1 MQIESRDKRKRSFQV
16 WLCRDAAYLMEKY
29 HANREQNNHTWLKL
43 LFYVLI
49 VYGFCRIQEY
59 FVYLCYSGRESTIQ
73 SRQKKIKFMD
83 KNSSLDKREGS
94 VSQMRLAFLSKC
106 GRR

>member
-1 MQIESRDKRKRSFQV
+1 MAFAGYRNI
-16 WLCRDAAYLMEKY
+16 LCIFVIAEE
-29 HANREQNNHTWLKL
+29 NPQFNH
-43 LFYVLI
+43 
-49 VYGFCRIQEY
+49 G
-59 FVYLCYSGRESTIQ
+59 
-73 SRQKKIKFMD
+73 KKIKFMD

>member
-29 HANREQNNHTWLKL
+29 YANREQNNQTWLKL

-73 SRQKKIKFMD
+73 SRQKKSNSWIKT
-83 KNSSLDKREGS
+83 
-94 VSQMRLAFLSKC
+94 VA
-106 GRR
+106 